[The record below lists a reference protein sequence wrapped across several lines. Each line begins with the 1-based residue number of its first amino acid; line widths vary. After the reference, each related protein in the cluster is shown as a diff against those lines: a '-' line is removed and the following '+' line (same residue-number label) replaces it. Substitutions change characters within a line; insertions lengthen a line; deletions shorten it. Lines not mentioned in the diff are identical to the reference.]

1 MNKIYTNNFLKIN
14 LYKRASSK
22 SEIITQMIY
31 GESFTVIF
39 KKNNW
44 WKIKIK
50 EDDYVGFIKK
60 KKFIDYLKPTHKVN
74 ILSAKIYKLSNKK
87 KELGKLTFG
96 SKIKVIKKQKKMSR
110 FQNKWVK
117 SSDLKPIGFK
127 NKNIFS
133 KIHMFKN
140 VKYKWGGKTFEGI
153 DCSALVQVFFNF
165 NNRYCPRDT
174 KDQFKFFKKR
184 TDLNNL
190 KKDDII
196 FWEGHVAII
205 LSKKNLIHAYGP
217 KKKTVVMNINKT
229 IRLIKKTAKL
239 GVSGIKKI

>member
-1 MNKIYTNNFLKIN
+1 
-14 LYKRASSK
+14 
-22 SEIITQMIY
+22 
-31 GESFTVIF
+31 
-39 KKNNW
+39 
-44 WKIKIK
+44 
-50 EDDYVGFIKK
+50 
-60 KKFIDYLKPTHKVN
+60 
-74 ILSAKIYKLSNKK
+74 
-87 KELGKLTFG
+87 
-96 SKIKVIKKQKKMSR
+96 MSR

-196 FWEGHVAII
+196 FWKGHVAII